1 MPNSKHGYETDSE
14 DNRTRITQLLENYK
28 AGLPFTKELLQNADD
43 ARAKK
48 LICGISDK
56 FVTDS
61 LIHPLFKTPGVFIL
75 NDGEFTERDNKFFN
89 KVKGS
94 KADSGE
100 CIGRFGLG
108 LKSVFH
114 FCEAFFFIS
123 DSHNKKPDIFSKVGF
138 RNPWCPD
145 DDDDEKIHI
154 DWEDEFNE
162 DLIAKGLNEFVKPWV
177 EQNEFKNW
185 FLIWVPLRSINY
197 PHNPECLLN
206 ENFFYEDQEKKETQ
220 VWEEIF
226 GRELDRTLVSTF
238 PLLQSLVSF
247 QIYGLDEQVKVSIE
261 KDQNLRE
268 NAINLS
274 SISSKNTDEILAKKI
289 EGKLLLNSNSFRVNG
304 VECSQNE
311 NELIPPLKSIFEGER
326 WPKHQGKRKKALA
339 HTAFLLIFPDSKEIQ
354 INELEIQRCAFLP
367 LTEDYKIYGNVS
379 SKSKVTLL
387 LHGYYFTDY
396 ARKYALTDQW
406 NQALAEN
413 LMAGHIIPRVAEFL
427 NENTGRLSSHDIRKF
442 TQYLKDGGERFF

>member
-1 MPNSKHGYETDSE
+1 MVMKLIQKITELESLNFLKI
-14 DNRTRITQLLENYK
+14 TRW
-28 AGLPFTKELLQNADD
+28 PRTKELLQNADD
-43 ARAKK
+43 ARLKAH
-48 LICGISDK
+48 LWNIRQVCNR
-56 FVTDS
+56 F

-89 KVKGS
+89 KFKGS

-247 QIYGLDEQVKVSIE
+247 QIYGLDERVKVSIE

-311 NELIPPLKSIFEGER
+311 NELIPPLKSILKEKGGPNTKVKER
-326 WPKHQGKRKKALA
+326 KHWLILLFYSYSQIQKKYKSMNWKFRDVHSYHLLKTTKFMVMSRPNPK
-339 HTAFLLIFPDSKEIQ
+339 
-354 INELEIQRCAFLP
+354 
-367 LTEDYKIYGNVS
+367 
-379 SKSKVTLL
+379 
-387 LHGYYFTDY
+387 LHYYFMVITL
-396 ARKYALTDQW
+396 RITL
-406 NQALAEN
+406 EN
-413 LMAGHIIPRVAEFL
+413 ML
-427 NENTGRLSSHDIRKF
+427 
-442 TQYLKDGGERFF
+442 